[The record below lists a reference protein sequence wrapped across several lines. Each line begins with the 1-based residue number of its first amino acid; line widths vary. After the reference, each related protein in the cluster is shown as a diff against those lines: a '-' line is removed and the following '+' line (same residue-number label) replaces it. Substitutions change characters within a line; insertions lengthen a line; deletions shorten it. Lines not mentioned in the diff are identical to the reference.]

1 MTNEPRKEPKERKAI
16 TEKPKETITKKAPK
30 KTAPRKT
37 VKTEKKPSSKGTV
50 KSTRTQAAGNKE
62 QKLYKRVKLRLQ
74 TLLE

>member
-1 MTNEPRKEPKERKAI
+1 MNLEKNRKRKAI

-50 KSTRTQAAGNKE
+50 KSTRTQAAGDKE
-62 QKLYKRVKLRLQ
+62 QESYTRG
-74 TLLE
+74 